1 MGPVE
6 EVAGVLCMTVEE
18 FERDERRQR
27 RERGR
32 ELARK
37 GLAPAQIAERLG
49 VEPRL
54 ARRWVEDERG
64 RAR

>member
-18 FERDERRQR
+18 FEREERRQR

-49 VEPRL
+49 VGPRT
-54 ARRWVEDERG
+54 ARRWAENERG

>member
-18 FERDERRQR
+18 FERGERRQG

-37 GLAPAQIAERLG
+37 GLSPAQIAERIG
-49 VEPRL
+49 VKPEL
-54 ARRWVEDERG
+54 ASKWVERERG
-64 RAR
+64 RSR

>member
-1 MGPVE
+1 MKYATIE
-6 EVAGVLCMTVEE
+6 D

-37 GLAPAQIAERLG
+37 RLRPWQIAERLS
-49 VEPRL
+49 VSL
-54 ARRWVEDERG
+54 DVARKWVERWG
-64 RAR
+64 